1 MTINWIGEGE
11 TDPAK
16 FSIDPILRQTLSAD
30 DRAFRSGLSF
40 LATMYDHGRKEAGIF
55 LLGLLVS
62 SEDNWEKRSAIVEA
76 VSLIETKPC
85 VDLLFAELKRVKST
99 PATRRYLNTLLQVL
113 GKMPFEMIQAGF
125 EGLACDKTFSPK
137 FRAKFQ
143 AILQEKAFQED
154 DDF

>member
-62 SEDNWEKRSAIVEA
+62 SEDNWEKRERHRGSGE
-76 VSLIETKPC
+76 SHRNK
-85 VDLLFAELKRVKST
+85 
-99 PATRRYLNTLLQVL
+99 TL
-113 GKMPFEMIQAGF
+113 
-125 EGLACDKTFSPK
+125 C
-137 FRAKFQ
+137 
-143 AILQEKAFQED
+143 
-154 DDF
+154 